1 MAVKLRSPLSDEELI
16 NVIVVQGKTGMYGIL
31 YDRYADKV
39 YRKCLSFEKDRDA
52 AQDLAHDILIKVF
65 IQLSKFEARSR
76 FSTWLYSITYN
87 FCIDYVRKK
96 SKIQTSPLD
105 EERDDFTD
113 TEDTDFLEMQSDALA
128 KALLKAAPEDKMIL
142 LMKYQDD
149 ISIKELMGIL
159 DISESAVKM
168 RLARAR
174 NRVKEIVDSMK
185 WNEN

>member
-76 FSTWLYSITYN
+76 FSTWLY
-87 FCIDYVRKK
+87 
-96 SKIQTSPLD
+96 
-105 EERDDFTD
+105 
-113 TEDTDFLEMQSDALA
+113 
-128 KALLKAAPEDKMIL
+128 
-142 LMKYQDD
+142 
-149 ISIKELMGIL
+149 
-159 DISESAVKM
+159 
-168 RLARAR
+168 
-174 NRVKEIVDSMK
+174 
-185 WNEN
+185 